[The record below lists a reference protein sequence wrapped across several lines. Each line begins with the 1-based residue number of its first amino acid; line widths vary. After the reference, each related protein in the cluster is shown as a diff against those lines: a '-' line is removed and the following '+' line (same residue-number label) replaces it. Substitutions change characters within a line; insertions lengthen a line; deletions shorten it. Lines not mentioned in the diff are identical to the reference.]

1 MLPTHAQLIEHTRGR
16 IDHYD
21 LEDLDAPSIVAGRV
35 GAHARA
41 LGGSLLPLHTQFFP
55 VKDVFLKQDLG

>member
-1 MLPTHAQLIEHTRGR
+1 MQHYNLDGLQPPT
-16 IDHYD
+16 
-21 LEDLDAPSIVAGRV
+21 VMAGTV

-55 VKDVFLKQDLG
+55 IKDIFLKEDLA

>member
-1 MLPTHAQLIEHTRGR
+1 LIRVTRDRIQHYNLDGLQAPT
-16 IDHYD
+16 
-21 LEDLDAPSIVAGRV
+21 VMAGKV

-55 VKDVFLKQDLG
+55 IKDIFLKDDLA